1 MDTARNLLD
10 YPNMKSIP
18 SYALYGEAEANPDQ
32 DWLHWETIQS
42 RSRLHGYR
50 IAPHR
55 HEQFFQVLQL
65 TGGRAM
71 VTIDA
76 VQHDLAAPAVVVV
89 PALTVHAYAFSHD
102 VDGVV
107 VTLMER
113 DVQPFASGQLRP
125 SVFSG
130 SGNVGEAIDR
140 LIIEADRPGVGHGVA
155 MRALI
160 ALLLVAISRAEQ
172 ASVAPPS
179 QASSRSVL
187 HATAFRWIVDHR
199 FRETRRLADYATFL
213 GISPTHLNRVCR
225 EVLGASALQV
235 IERRVA
241 LEARRQLLFSSL
253 SIKQIGAELG
263 YDDPAYFS
271 RVLTRVLGKAPG
283 AYREQARVTAF
294 ASADV
299 PLPDERPA

>member
-10 YPNMKSIP
+10 YPNMKTIP
-18 SYALYGEAEANPDQ
+18 SYALYGEADAKPVQ

-42 RSRLHGYR
+42 RSRLYGYR

-89 PALTVHAYAFSHD
+89 PALTVHAYSFSHD

-113 DVQPFASGQLRP
+113 DVQPFASGQMQAT
-125 SVFSG
+125 VFSG
-130 SGNVGEAIDR
+130 AGDVGEAIDR
-140 LIIEADRPGVGHGVA
+140 LIVEADRPGVGHGVA

-172 ASVAPPS
+172 AAVAAPS
-179 QASSRSVL
+179 RASSRSVL
-187 HATAFRWIVDHR
+187 HATAFRWMVDHR
-199 FRETRRLADYATFL
+199 FRETRRIIDYATAL
-213 GISPTHLNRVCR
+213 GISSTHLNRVCR
-225 EVLGASALQV
+225 DVLGASALQV

-241 LEARRQLLFSSL
+241 LEARRQLLFSGL

-263 YDDPAYFS
+263 YEDPAYFS
-271 RVLTRVLGKAPG
+271 RVLARVLGMAPG
-283 AYREQARVTAF
+283 AYREQSRVTA
-294 ASADV
+294 ASSADG
-299 PLPDERPA
+299 PPPDGPPQ